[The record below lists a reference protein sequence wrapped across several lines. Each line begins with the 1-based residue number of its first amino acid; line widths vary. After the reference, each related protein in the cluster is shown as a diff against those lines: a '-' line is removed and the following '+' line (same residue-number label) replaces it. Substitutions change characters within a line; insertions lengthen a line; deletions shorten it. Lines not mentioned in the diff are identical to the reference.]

1 VQGFHAGGMSSVGK
15 HFPGHGHVRAD
26 SHHEVPIDERSYVDI
41 EQCDLIPFRRLIEGG
56 LGAVMPAHVIY
67 PQVDGD
73 PAGFS
78 EKWLKQILRK
88 QLEFDGVIFS
98 DDLSMEGAKTGKGA
112 GGVVARAE
120 AALTAGCDMVL
131 VCNDAGAAD
140 ELLAGLEYT
149 MPAVG
154 QARLATMRGRGTI
167 HDVAVLQALPAYQR
181 ARKVVQAIGKREGDL
196 FA

>member
-1 VQGFHAGGMSSVGK
+1 M
-15 HFPGHGHVRAD
+15 
-26 SHHEVPIDERSYVDI
+26 
-41 EQCDLIPFRRLIEGG
+41 IPFRRLIAAG
-56 LGAVMPAHVIY
+56 LGAVMPAHVIF
-67 PQVDGD
+67 PQVDAQ

-78 EKWLKQILRK
+78 QKWLKQILRK

-98 DDLSMEGAKTGKGA
+98 DDLSMEGAKGA
-112 GGVVARAE
+112 GGIVARAN
-120 AALTAGCDMVL
+120 AALTAGCDIVL

-154 QARLATMRGRGTI
+154 QARLARMRGRGAV
-167 HDVAVLQALPAYQR
+167 HDTAALRALPDYQR
-181 ARKVVQAIGKREGDL
+181 ALAAVQTIGKREGDL